1 MDFLFSTE
9 ISVNLFQIMALL
21 VLSTVA
27 LLYGMT
33 RIALLINYAFIVYWG
48 YLSNFDRVCEA
59 QVQSMPSFSGVY
71 VFFGF
76 LIILL
81 ASFGLLVNHD

>member
-1 MDFLFSTE
+1 MDFLFATE

-21 VLSTVA
+21 ILSTVT

-33 RIALLINYAFIVYWG
+33 RVALFINYAFILYWG
-48 YLSNFDRVCEA
+48 YLANFERVCDPQIQA
-59 QVQSMPSFSGVY
+59 MPSFSGYY

-76 LIILL
+76 MILLL
-81 ASFGLLVNHD
+81 ASFGLLVNND